1 MKRIALFLFFV
12 VILALG
18 MLGYLGL
25 EKANNPAK
33 TAVAEKAEQT
43 AATEQAA
50 SGKAADAKAE
60 RPAIQQGSEQKS
72 EQKGETGGW
81 TPNFD
86 VVRVEK
92 NGETLIAGQGAP
104 NAQILIESNGRIVA
118 ETRADETGAFVAI
131 PSEPFRGEN
140 NAVVIRSIDDKG
152 NETVSDQVVA
162 IGVPEKGE
170 ALVALVEPGKAIS
183 ILQKPTAVAENTVTP
198 PSQSGHA
205 PQTAAPGTPD
215 TSQVTAIAT
224 PPAVPADEK
233 LATVIPGAVDG
244 ASGSAA
250 EVPATPTPFPSVAAS
265 QKETE
270 KATENAT
277 QNTVQNTVQNG
288 AQAAGEETRRI
299 ARLVKPDDASAAS
312 TKEGEPTGAAGE
324 GRPDVAPAEAKTEA
338 TGTSDPSSPPSI
350 VSTVAAP
357 PAQAVPAVPV
367 AAPQVT
373 VEAVE
378 VDGEKLFIAGAAV
391 PGSTIR
397 VYIDGEAVGDV
408 KAGENGRWLFD
419 QSKNLTS
426 GDHAIR
432 ADTLDPSSGA
442 VTARAEV
449 PFVVEERAL
458 ADIPA
463 ATGGTIIIRR
473 NDNLWTIAKRLYG
486 DGLRYTAIYQQNR
499 DQIRNPDLIY
509 PGQTFTLPSEETLKN
524 EAN

>member
-18 MLGYLGL
+18 VLGYLGL
-25 EKANNPAK
+25 EKANNPVK

-60 RPAIQQGSEQKS
+60 RPAIQQGS

-170 ALVALVEPGKAIS
+170 ALVALVEPGKAVS
-183 ILQKPTAVAENTVTP
+183 ILQKPTATAENAVTP
-198 PSQSGHA
+198 PSQSGQA
-205 PQTAAPGTPD
+205 PQTAVPGTPD
-215 TSQVTAIAT
+215 RSQVTAIAT

-233 LATVIPGAVDG
+233 LATVSPGAADG
-244 ASGSAA
+244 ASGSSA
-250 EVPATPTPFPSVAAS
+250 EVPATPTPFPSVAAA

-270 KATENAT
+270 KASENAT
-277 QNTVQNTVQNG
+277 QRTVQNG

-324 GRPDVAPAEAKTEA
+324 GRTDVAPAEAKTEA
-338 TGTSDPSSPPSI
+338 TGTSDPSSPPTI

-357 PAQAVPAVPV
+357 PAQADPAVPI

-391 PGSTIR
+391 PGSTVR

-419 QSKNLTS
+419 QSRNLTS

>member
-1 MKRIALFLFFV
+1 MKHIALFLFFV

-18 MLGYLGL
+18 ALGYLGL
-25 EKANNPAK
+25 EKANNPVK

-72 EQKGETGGW
+72 EQKGETAGW

-104 NAQILIESNGRIVA
+104 NAQILIESNGRIVV

-131 PSEPFRGEN
+131 PSEPFKGEN

-170 ALVALVEPGKAIS
+170 ALVALVEPGKAVS
-183 ILQKPTAVAENTVTP
+183 ILQKPTVTAENAVTP
-198 PSQSGHA
+198 PSQSGQA
-205 PQTAAPGTPD
+205 PQTAVPGTPD
-215 TSQVTAIAT
+215 RSQVTAIAT

-233 LATVIPGAVDG
+233 LATVSPGAADG
-244 ASGSAA
+244 ASGSSA
-250 EVPATPTPFPSVAAS
+250 EVPATPTPFPSVAAA
-265 QKETE
+265 QNETD

-277 QNTVQNTVQNG
+277 QSTVQSG

-299 ARLVKPDDASAAS
+299 ARLVKPDDTLAES
-312 TKEGEPTGAAGE
+312 TKDGEPTGVASE
-324 GRPDVAPAEAKTEA
+324 SRTDLAPAEAKKEA
-338 TGTSDPSSPPSI
+338 TGTSDPSSPPSS

-357 PAQAVPAVPV
+357 PAQADPTLSV

-378 VDGEKLFIAGAAV
+378 VDGKELFIAGAAV
-391 PGSTIR
+391 PGSTVR

-419 QSKNLTS
+419 QSRNLTS